1 MTLQGIPLAYSR
13 LRRLWQLSGD
23 WAVSGNFYVDGAL
36 SLAGAAL
43 TAQPAEPMPS
53 DHGMVSWPYKPELAT
68 STLAPVSGTVYLT
81 ALPVRTA
88 VTVSRLWFLL
98 GAAAVS
104 PVAGQNWA
112 GLLAPNGTLLST
124 ASLDSVITGSN
135 SPKFATLA
143 APQAL
148 SPGMYLG
155 ALLFNGSTNP
165 VVYKTASPFLSFA
178 SVNQAASAYQYA
190 TNGTGRTTLATIDP
204 AVNAAGPSI
213 WMGLSP

>member
-1 MTLQGIPLAYSR
+1 VALQGIPLIYSR
-13 LRRLWQLSGD
+13 LRRMWQLTGD
-23 WAVSGNFYVDGAL
+23 WAVSGNLAVDG
-36 SLAGAAL
+36 SLTLGSTAL
-43 TAQPAEPMPS
+43 TPQPAEPMPA

-81 ALPVRTA
+81 ALPIRTP
-88 VTVSRLWFLL
+88 VTVTKLWFLL

-112 GLLAPNGTLLST
+112 GLIGPGGTLLST

-135 SPKFATLA
+135 TPRFATFST
-143 APQAL
+143 QSL

-155 ALLFNGSTNP
+155 ALLFNASTNP
-165 VVYKTASPFLSFA
+165 VLYKTATPFLSFA

-190 TNGTGRTTLATIDP
+190 TNGTGRTTLANIDP
-204 AVNAAGPSI
+204 AVNAAGPSL
-213 WMGLSP
+213 WMGLS